1 MNIAI
6 LGAIDEPTWLEDI
19 QTKLMATN
27 KFQLVDIVDVIEST
41 PTLSTLLNYDS
52 LLVFNDLSYLDNVEL
67 GNIIADYIDTGRGV
81 VASVFETGSNGENL
95 SLQGR
100 WYDEGYYV
108 IDSNGQDDFT
118 QLYLGTVLLPNH
130 PIMVGVNT
138 FDGGSASYHGI
149 GSLSLYT
156 TVIANWTNGL
166 TLIAEKSNKNNGDP
180 ISGKCVALNFYPPS
194 SDVRFD
200 FWNPATDG
208 AIIMAN
214 ALEYAGGVVL
224 NYTVKLTPNEVNVDT
239 EGSLDTS
246 IVNGV
251 SKQRTINCILVQNNN
266 SQKFIVNAKDGS
278 TFDNRIQNLGNIEGI
293 VELTTTTTTPAPTTT
308 TTTTP
313 APTTTTTTPAPTT
326 TTTTTT
332 TPAPTTTTTTT
343 PAP

>member
-52 LLVFNDLSYLDNVEL
+52 LLVFNDIDYYDNLEL

-81 VASVFETGSNGENL
+81 VTSVFETAGEMGY
-95 SLQGR
+95 LQGR
-100 WYDEGYYV
+100 WSSEGYYV
-108 IDSNGQDDFT
+108 IDPSGQEDGI
-118 QLYLGTVLLPNH
+118 QLYLGTVFIPSH
-130 PIMVGVNT
+130 PIMVGVTT
-138 FDGGSASYHGI
+138 FDGGSSSYYGS

-156 TVIANWTNGL
+156 TLIANWTNGSP
-166 TLIAEKSNKNNGDP
+166 LIAEKSNKDNGDP
-180 ISGKCVALNFYPPS
+180 IAGKCVALNFYPPS
-194 SDVRFD
+194 SDVRVD

-208 AIIMAN
+208 ATIMAN
-214 ALEYAGGVVL
+214 ALEYAAGGVVV
-224 NYTVKLTPNEVNVDT
+224 NYTVKLTPDEVNIGT
-239 EGSLDTS
+239 EGYLDTS
-246 IVNGV
+246 VVNGV
-251 SKQRTINCILVQNNN
+251 SKQRTIGPVETVFSNGDRKVVGNLKDGDNFDNQVQNLAD
-266 SQKFIVNAKDGS
+266 IIGL
-278 TFDNRIQNLGNIEGI
+278 I
-293 VELTTTTTTPAPTTT
+293 ELTTTTTTPEPTTTT

-313 APTTTTTTPAPTT
+313 APTTST

-343 PAP
+343 VAP

>member
-27 KFQLVDIVDVIEST
+27 KFQLIDIVDVVEST

-52 LLVFNDLSYLDNVEL
+52 LLVFNDIDYNDNVEL

-81 VASVFETGSNGENL
+81 VTSVFETGSDVENL

-100 WYDEGYYV
+100 WSSEGYYV
-108 IDSNGQDDFT
+108 IDPDGQEDGI

-130 PIMVGVNT
+130 PIMVGVTT
-138 FDGGSASYHGI
+138 FDGGSSSYYGS

-156 TVIANWTNGL
+156 TLIANWTNGSP
-166 TLIAEKSNKNNGDP
+166 LIAEKSNKNNGDP
-180 ISGKCVALNFYPPS
+180 IAGKCVALNFYPPS
-194 SDVRFD
+194 SDVRND

-214 ALEYAGGVVL
+214 ALEYAGGEVILL
-224 NYTVKLTPNEVNVDT
+224 NYTVQLTPDKVNVDT

-246 IVNGV
+246 IFNGF
-251 SKQRTINCILVQNNN
+251 SKQRTMNSIIVKNRN
-266 SQKFIVNAKDGS
+266 SQKVVGNLKDG
-278 TFDNRIQNLGNIEGI
+278 DNFNNQIQTLASVTGV
-293 VELTTTTTTPAPTTT
+293 VELTTTTTTTTASPTTTTVAPTTTTVAPTTTTVEPTTT
-308 TTTTP
+308 TTTVEPTA
-313 APTTTTTTPAPTT
+313 AP
-326 TTTTTT
+326 
-332 TPAPTTTTTTT
+332 
-343 PAP
+343 

>member
-19 QTKLMATN
+19 QAKLMATN
-27 KFQLVDIVDVIEST
+27 KFQLVDIVDVVESI

-52 LLVFNDLSYLDNVEL
+52 LLVFNDIGYYDNVEL

-108 IDSNGQDDFT
+108 IDPSGQDDFT

-138 FDGGSASYHGI
+138 FDGGSSSYHGI

-180 ISGKCVALNFYPPS
+180 IAGKCVALNFYPPS

-214 ALEYAGGVVL
+214 ALEYAAAVV
-224 NYTVKLTPNEVNVDT
+224 NYTVQLTPDEVNVDT

-246 IVNGV
+246 VVNGV
-251 SKQRTINCILVQNNN
+251 SKQRTMNSIIVKNGN
-266 SQKFIVNAKDGS
+266 SQKVVGNLKDGD
-278 TFDNRIQNLGNIEGI
+278 TFDTRMEN
-293 VELTTTTTTPAPTTT
+293 TTDYDFITTIG
-308 TTTTP
+308 
-313 APTTTTTTPAPTT
+313 
-326 TTTTTT
+326 
-332 TPAPTTTTTTT
+332 
-343 PAP
+343 